1 MLRVQAAYGEPGA
14 DETLVAGNLA
24 EELRSMAAW
33 LELDVVAVTSRGDLA
48 PALRREGLAR
58 LDVEAAP

>member
-1 MLRVQAAYGEPGA
+1 MRPM
-14 DETLVAGNLA
+14 VAGNLA
-24 EELRSMAAW
+24 EELRSMAGW